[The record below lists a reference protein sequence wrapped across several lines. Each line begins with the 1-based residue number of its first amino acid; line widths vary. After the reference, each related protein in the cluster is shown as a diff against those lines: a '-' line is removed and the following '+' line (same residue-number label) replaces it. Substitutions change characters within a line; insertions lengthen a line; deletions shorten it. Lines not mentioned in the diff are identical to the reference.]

1 MATSMDDCFL
11 SSHDID
17 MPIQHRRHAGPEPSN
32 ARIAGFDRPLSRSAL
47 FFGQGSPSPSSM
59 MLTANQC
66 RWNAPFSTGLPCVW
80 DGCIRCSSGG
90 PTGRLDTLQS
100 PPCRM
105 RHRGGR
111 HDNRGKASQG
121 GCGKG

>member
-17 MPIQHRRHAGPEPSN
+17 MPIQHRRHAGLSL
-32 ARIAGFDRPLSRSAL
+32 AMHVSLDLIVHSRSAL
-47 FFGQGSPSPSSM
+47 FSGQGSPSPSSM

-66 RWNAPFSTGLPCVW
+66 RWTAPFSTGLPCIW
-80 DGCIRCSSGG
+80 NGCIRCSSGG